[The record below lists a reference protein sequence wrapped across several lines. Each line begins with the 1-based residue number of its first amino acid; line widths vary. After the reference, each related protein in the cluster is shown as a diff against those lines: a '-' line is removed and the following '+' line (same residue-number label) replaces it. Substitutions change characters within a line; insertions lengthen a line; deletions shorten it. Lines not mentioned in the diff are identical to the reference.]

1 MINDSGNKRIFRGNP
16 GSRMKENLD
25 SAMCPQ
31 TTDVT
36 HRPQLPPRPEG
47 RASQSL
53 RYVSNYSGDAKT
65 SPDPSTPVPGISCI
79 SLSPSVSHST
89 FGSASC
95 EDDFEHLSKA
105 RMFMSHRRRRMVAA
119 AKKTPAPTIA
129 KSQAALSY
137 LASLIVEVE
146 YLTLAACLAYVGVLY
161 CAVPAK
167 AFLALSA
174 GTVMG
179 ILLFKTIADF
189 LQAYAKQQ
197 WKLVQR
203 NGLVSY
209 VPKTV
214 RPLLD
219 PLHGKS
225 LHDFLSTAS

>member
-1 MINDSGNKRIFRGNP
+1 
-16 GSRMKENLD
+16 
-25 SAMCPQ
+25 
-31 TTDVT
+31 
-36 HRPQLPPRPEG
+36 
-47 RASQSL
+47 
-53 RYVSNYSGDAKT
+53 
-65 SPDPSTPVPGISCI
+65 
-79 SLSPSVSHST
+79 
-89 FGSASC
+89 
-95 EDDFEHLSKA
+95 
-105 RMFMSHRRRRMVAA
+105 MVA
-119 AKKTPAPTIA
+119 AKKTAPSIA
-129 KSQAALSY
+129 KSQATV
-137 LASLIVEVE
+137 SLIVEVE
-146 YLTLAACLAYVGVLY
+146 YLTLASCLAYVGVLHY
-161 CAVPAK
+161 AVPAK

-225 LHDFLSTAS
+225 LHDFLSTASRGNTTQ